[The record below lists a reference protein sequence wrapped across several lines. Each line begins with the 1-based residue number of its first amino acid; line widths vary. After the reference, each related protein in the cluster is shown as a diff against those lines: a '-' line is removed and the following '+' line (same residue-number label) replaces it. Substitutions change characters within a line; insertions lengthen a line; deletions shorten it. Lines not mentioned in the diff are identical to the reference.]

1 MVLMTLDEAQTINK
15 DAVIEDVLAIEV
27 AIRRLTNNRFYR
39 ELNGKPSVRYTKVS
53 IIDGTIQL
61 KDSPQGL
68 RKGDRIELGNSS
80 YNEELLTIKEIQK
93 DNKRIIVE
101 EADDLLDEDGGLFI
115 TLVQYPHDVK
125 NGAKEV
131 LKYKEKMADK
141 TGLKSISV
149 ARVTQTYYDVTA
161 NDNVDGIPASVF
173 SFIDKYKRLSWGG

>member
-1 MVLMTLDEAQTINK
+1 MTLEEAQTINK
-15 DAVIEDVLAIEV
+15 DAVIEDILAIEV

-39 ELNGKPSVRYTKVS
+39 ELNGKPSVRYKATIKDGE
-53 IIDGTIQL
+53 IIL
-61 KDSPQGL
+61 NKPPLGL

-93 DNKRIIVE
+93 DSKRILVE
-101 EADDLLDEDGGLFI
+101 EADDLLDEDGGLFV

-131 LKYKEKMADK
+131 LKYKEEMADK
-141 TGLKSISV
+141 TGLKSVSV

-161 NDNVDGIPASVF
+161 NDNVDGVPASVF

>member
-1 MVLMTLDEAQTINK
+1 MTLEEAQTIDK
-15 DAVIEDVLAIEV
+15 DATNEDILAIEV
-27 AIRRLTNNRFYR
+27 AIRELTNNRFYR
-39 ELNGKPSVRYTKVS
+39 EQNGRPAVRYDVAIK
-53 IIDGTIQL
+53 DGEIL
-61 KDSPQGL
+61 LDAPPLGL
-68 RKGDRIELGNSS
+68 RKGDRIELGGSR

-101 EADDLLDEDGGLFI
+101 EADDLLDEDGGLFV

-141 TGLKSISV
+141 VGLKSISV

-161 NDNVDGIPASVF
+161 NDNIDGVPASVF
-173 SFIDKYKRLSWGG
+173 SFIDKYKRLSWG